1 MGRRFNILEH
11 ALSSLL
17 RRRGKNLAILSVYTL
32 TVATLAS
39 ILFLSQALRSEA
51 SKLLSAAPELVVQR
65 LEAGRHA
72 LIPDS
77 YADSIRNLPG
87 VGAVT
92 PRVWG
97 YYYDSLKQ
105 ANYTLLGV
113 SGGGEDLQLLS
124 GSFPTGP
131 GQCALG
137 QGIAQAYG
145 VELGDSLV
153 LVDAQNKTC
162 LYHIS
167 GLFLSESDLLT
178 NDLILLDDTEL
189 RRFFNLPAA
198 HSTDLL
204 VEVYNPREVATLAQ
218 KIKHLL
224 PDSRPIGK
232 EEILHSYDT
241 VFNWRSGILLTIA
254 AAALLAFCILAWDK
268 ATGISAGEKRE
279 IGILK
284 AVGWDTA
291 DLLLLKFWEGLA
303 LSLSAFLLGSI
314 LAWLHVYWFAAG
326 LLAPVI
332 QGWSVLF
339 PRLQLTPVVD
349 LYQLLTLALLT
360 IVPYLACT
368 LIPAWAAAVIEPD
381 TVMRNG

>member
-17 RRRGKNLAILSVYTL
+17 RRRGKNLAILLVYTL

-39 ILFLSQALRSEA
+39 VLFLSQALRSEA
-51 SKLLSAAPELVVQR
+51 AKVLTAAPELVVQR

-77 YADSIRNLPG
+77 YAEAIRALPG
-87 VGAVT
+87 VGEVK

-113 SGGGEDLQLLS
+113 SGGSEGLQLLG
-124 GSFPTGP
+124 GSFPTGSR
-131 GQCALG
+131 QCALG
-137 QGIAQAYG
+137 QGVAQAYG

-153 LVDAQNKTC
+153 LVDADNNTC
-162 LYHIS
+162 LYEIS
-167 GLFLSESDLLT
+167 GLFLTESDLLT
-178 NDLILLDDTEL
+178 NDLILLEETEL
-189 RRFFNLPAA
+189 RRFFNLPGAY
-198 HSTDLL
+198 STDLL
-204 VEVYNPREVATLAQ
+204 VEVYNRREVATLAQ

-241 VFNWRSGILLTIA
+241 VFNWRSGILLIIF
-254 AAALLAFCILAWDK
+254 AAALISFCILAWDK
-268 ATGISAGEKRE
+268 ATGISAAEKRE

-314 LAWLHVYWFAAG
+314 LGWLHVYWFSAG
-326 LLAPVI
+326 LLTPVI

-381 TVMRNG
+381 TVMRN

>member
-17 RRRGKNLAILSVYTL
+17 RRRCRNLAILLVYTL
-32 TVATLAS
+32 TVAILAS
-39 ILFLSQALRSEA
+39 ILFLAQALRSEA
-51 SKLLSAAPELVVQR
+51 GKVLSAAPELVVQR
-65 LEAGRHA
+65 LEAGRQA

-77 YADSIRNLPG
+77 YAETIRGLPG
-87 VGAVT
+87 VGEVK

-113 SGGGEDLQLLS
+113 DGGNAGLQLLS
-124 GSFPTGP
+124 GSFPAGSN
-131 GQCALG
+131 QCALG
-137 QGIAQAYG
+137 QGIARVYG

-153 LVDAQNKTC
+153 LVDAHNTTC
-162 LYHIS
+162 LYEIS
-167 GLFLSESDLLT
+167 GLFSSESDLLT
-178 NDLILLDDTEL
+178 NDLILLNDAEL
-189 RRFFNLPAA
+189 RRFFDLPAGQ
-198 HSTDLL
+198 STDLL
-204 VEVYNPREVATLAQ
+204 VEVFNRREVATLAQ

-241 VFNWRSGILLTIA
+241 VFNWRSGMLLTIF

-268 ATGISAGEKRE
+268 ASGISAAEKRE

-303 LSLSAFLLGSI
+303 LSLSAFLFGSI
-314 LAWLHVYWFAAG
+314 LAWLHVYWFSAG
-326 LLAPVI
+326 LLAPVLR
-332 QGWSVLF
+332 GWSVLF

-368 LIPAWAAAVIEPD
+368 LVPAWAAAVIEPD
-381 TVMRNG
+381 AVMRN

>member
-17 RRRGKNLAILSVYTL
+17 RRRGKNLAILLVYTL
-32 TVATLAS
+32 IVATLAS
-39 ILFLSQALRSEA
+39 ILFLAQALRSEA
-51 SKLLSAAPELVVQR
+51 GKVLSAAPELVVQR

-72 LIPDS
+72 LIPDR
-77 YADSIRNLPG
+77 YAETIRSLPG
-87 VGAVT
+87 VGAVVL
-92 PRVWG
+92 RVWG
-97 YYYDSLKQ
+97 YYFDSLKQ

-113 SGGGEDLQLLS
+113 GGGSEGLELLA
-124 GSFPTGP
+124 GSFPTGSR
-131 GQCALG
+131 QCALG
-137 QGIAQAYG
+137 QGIAKAYG

-153 LVDAQNKTC
+153 LVDARNNTC
-162 LYHIS
+162 LYQIS
-167 GLFLSESDLLT
+167 GLFLAESDLLT
-178 NDLILLDDTEL
+178 NDLILLDDAEL
-189 RRFFNLPAA
+189 RRFFNLPSGE
-198 HSTDLL
+198 STDLL
-204 VEVYNPREVATLAQ
+204 VEVHNPREVATLAQ
-218 KIKHLL
+218 KIKQLL

-232 EEILHSYDT
+232 AEILHSYDT
-241 VFNWRSGILLTIA
+241 VFNWRSGVLLTIC

-268 ATGISAGEKRE
+268 AIGISAAERRE

-303 LSLSAFLLGSI
+303 LSLSAFLLGTI
-314 LAWLHVYWFAAG
+314 LAWLHVYWFSAG
-326 LLAPVI
+326 LLTPVF

-381 TVMRNG
+381 AVMRN